1 MLNATLRTDL
11 QPGASYI
18 GDRYFGEHYGYFSL
32 LEEAGCHY
40 LIRLLENKAV
50 VNVLEELP
58 VSEAD
63 EAAGVKRQ
71 AMATLGSE
79 KSRSIPL
86 RVIWFEGQGGQV
98 IMLATDLS
106 VAGLSAA
113 DATVMYRHRWQIEY
127 FFRWVKC
134 LMGCGHWIAE
144 SERGATIQLYLALI
158 GAVLLQLDL
167 GRRPT
172 KRIWELMQWHQSGML
187 DDATTRKLLEKEL
200 RGPVKKRRATLLS

>member
-18 GDRYFGEHYGYFSL
+18 GDRYFGEHYGYFFL

-79 KSRSIPL
+79 KSRSSPL

-98 IMLATDLS
+98 IMLA
-106 VAGLSAA
+106 
-113 DATVMYRHRWQIEY
+113 
-127 FFRWVKC
+127 
-134 LMGCGHWIAE
+134 MGIICIN
-144 SERGATIQLYLALI
+144 QKYD
-158 GAVLLQLDL
+158 VY
-167 GRRPT
+167 
-172 KRIWELMQWHQSGML
+172 
-187 DDATTRKLLEKEL
+187 
-200 RGPVKKRRATLLS
+200 